1 MASRRPIADVLRDHT
16 PELMALHGVVGTAEG
31 ALASGDPCI
40 QVLLAEKSAET
51 ERRIPRVL
59 EGWPVVIQVTGPIR
73 ALPDSR

>member
-40 QVLLAEKSAET
+40 QVLLAEHT
-51 ERRIPRVL
+51 ENEKRIPRVL